1 MDSSSLLAWL
11 ATIVNTILWEGAY
24 EYVASTVGVVYKTL
38 REDIVAKLLA
48 FDVVELYRNPK
59 PRELVLVGAFVF
71 YGYKILSQVVD
82 WLLQRRNKKSAAS
95 LTKDAGGETD
105 LAMPGR
111 AFLATLPTRVG
122 SKTKRVKTKRGQ
134 SYKGKIMGKV
144 KGFAFALVL
153 YFGVG
158 YAFGSSNDSSDFTRA
173 MIANNLKEGAMEL
186 VSVLLPRASWHKE
199 SALSWIRVAGVAATM
214 YAFFVWLL
222 EANDDVFI
230 KNAAG
235 TVLYHTVD
243 VALTLLHLEKWQRYL
258 PKLAFVLYWK
268 LFYKSMIAYI
278 AFGLKFAFDL
288 MGYLGEKVEDKVR
301 RPYSIVIPWA
311 MKMLILAPLA
321 YGAPL
326 LFETWSKK
334 KIMRLHKNKTV
345 LMFQLLWGVSAEKTY
360 YQILGVPDTANEKE
374 IKKAFRQHS
383 RRLHPDKN
391 PDPAAQE
398 LFMKIKDA
406 YNNLLKKGSK
416 EDVRM
421 KQFEANTTTLRF
433 VMDVLIVGMPYMFT
447 GVLLT
452 VNMLYKLFKHFSVER
467 ARRKYQEK
475 DMYSL
480 EEYKAFLESQACL
493 ELCIRG
499 GKSGPI
505 KEHATKWLHPLKRA
519 IAFKVKESFKPE
531 IPDEVLKQQLTSAKY
546 LILGKKKSAN
556 QASRQEEDDD
566 SRFLAD
572 IDVMDSIE
580 KRSADLVSFGH
591 VHRLMHLYHKKV
603 LVSLFLEEYSKK
615 DEQEALG
622 KEIRDLDD
630 LITTYTE
637 ELDAYGQ
644 QMDFVYDLAGLVDE
658 SSLKRSL
665 RYYFRKELRSKDRLL
680 WIKSLAQAP
689 WHEFPVHLYTQK
701 LSKYR

>member
-1 MDSSSLLAWL
+1 
-11 ATIVNTILWEGAY
+11 
-24 EYVASTVGVVYKTL
+24 
-38 REDIVAKLLA
+38 
-48 FDVVELYRNPK
+48 
-59 PRELVLVGAFVF
+59 
-71 YGYKILSQVVD
+71 
-82 WLLQRRNKKSAAS
+82 
-95 LTKDAGGETD
+95 
-105 LAMPGR
+105 
-111 AFLATLPTRVG
+111 
-122 SKTKRVKTKRGQ
+122 
-134 SYKGKIMGKV
+134 
-144 KGFAFALVL
+144 
-153 YFGVG
+153 
-158 YAFGSSNDSSDFTRA
+158 
-173 MIANNLKEGAMEL
+173 
-186 VSVLLPRASWHKE
+186 
-199 SALSWIRVAGVAATM
+199 
-214 YAFFVWLL
+214 
-222 EANDDVFI
+222 
-230 KNAAG
+230 
-235 TVLYHTVD
+235 
-243 VALTLLHLEKWQRYL
+243 
-258 PKLAFVLYWK
+258 
-268 LFYKSMIAYI
+268 
-278 AFGLKFAFDL
+278 
-288 MGYLGEKVEDKVR
+288 
-301 RPYSIVIPWA
+301 
-311 MKMLILAPLA
+311 
-321 YGAPL
+321 
-326 LFETWSKK
+326 
-334 KIMRLHKNKTV
+334 
-345 LMFQLLWGVSAEKTY
+345 
-360 YQILGVPDTANEKE
+360 
-374 IKKAFRQHS
+374 
-383 RRLHPDKN
+383 
-391 PDPAAQE
+391 
-398 LFMKIKDA
+398 MKIKDA

-467 ARRKYQEK
+467 ARRKYHEK

-630 LITTYTE
+630 LITAYTE